1 MYVLAVLG
9 RQIQIAFPECHNM
22 NRTGTLSFI
31 PSGRFEITRSCG
43 PVLLPELDLD
53 YVEVPTCP
61 WCLVRQAG
69 GRLPNLSFVRAHLQE
84 RWLWLPV
91 YFAAYLKK

>member
-1 MYVLAVLG
+1 M
-9 RQIQIAFPECHNM
+9 
-22 NRTGTLSFI
+22 
-31 PSGRFEITRSCG
+31 
-43 PVLLPELDLD
+43 LLPALGLD
-53 YVEVPTCP
+53 YVEMPTCP